1 MFKTF
6 GREQMHDRGN
16 TTDSST
22 ATRVVGSTS
31 YLWSAGFLGGQGAA
45 CMVRASLAS
54 SYLIKAKV
62 KDYQFA
68 LQSNSER

>member
-45 CMVRASLAS
+45 CMV
-54 SYLIKAKV
+54 
-62 KDYQFA
+62 
-68 LQSNSER
+68 